1 MKKYVMSA
9 MLFASIAATAQENM
23 KTVSGCVTDAASG
36 KPIAGV
42 IVEAYGDARYTAM
55 TDEKGHYEFKVP
67 VYTSS
72 VGMKVDGYN
81 YQQTA
86 ISDGKADGR
95 LYVSTFTAGYSP
107 ETKAAVTV
115 TASGFDNTSE
125 VSIDPLIQQRL
136 GAHVCSVSRGGN
148 VGLGNIMT
156 IAGLNSLQINAY
168 PLIVIDDVIM
178 DMQYDKAM
186 LHDGYFNN
194 ILSNINVNDIE
205 SVNVVKNGTALY
217 GAKGANGVIVIKTKR
232 SKSMATKIDVT
243 VNGSYELTPRL
254 PNMLDAEGY
263 RLYATQLLSKMTS
276 HVGSYD
282 FLNSDPNYYYYK
294 KYHNQTDWAD
304 LVYDN
309 AFSQN
314 YGINVQGGDNVATY
328 NLSVGYSIGNS
339 TLENNDYKR
348 FNMRLNSDIEV
359 FKNFNVRFDAFYSD
373 VDRNLRDDGA
383 IVNPLDN
390 IVTAPGFLGLAK
402 APFLSPYAYDKKG
415 NLSHYLSEADD
426 YIGGDNSL
434 ANPLSILKH
443 GEGKN
448 RNTFGNRLI
457 MFSVM
462 PKFRINNHL
471 SLMEHFTLSL
481 VNTNENYYLPMQGVP
496 TFSKDEYDENA
507 ALHNIA
513 QSLASRQTGIQS
525 DTRVNWNNRY
535 GAHTVSVSGGMR
547 FLSSEY
553 KLTKQSGFDTGNDKT
568 PQMSNSLRFQRTG
581 GVDNSVREI
590 TWYGLADYSFAGKY
604 YLSAGLSAQTSSR
617 FGEDAGNLRLFDVPW
632 GLFPSVEASWV
643 MTNEKWMAGL
653 SGINYLKLNVGFDV
667 TGNDDID
674 YTASKTYF
682 VANTMLGTSSAPSA
696 DGISIGNIGNTE
708 LQWETTRRFTAGF
721 DGSFIDNRLNVRF
734 NVFKSW
740 TSNLLTLHS
749 LAWTSGLTKN
759 WSNDGKLENSGFDVS
774 VNVKALNLKDFKWE
788 IGASVGHYKNEITS
802 LPDNNKPFETDIYG
816 ATVLTK
822 VGEPV
827 GVFYGWKTNGVY
839 ATTADAD
846 ADGKYIV
853 KGNGNR
859 EYFKGG
865 DMCFVDRDNNGV
877 IDDNDRF
884 VIGDPNPDAYGN
896 IFTTFTWKNLTLNAV
911 FNYSLGND
919 IFNYQ
924 RSLLEGGSYFLNQ
937 TTATA
942 NRWTTE
948 GQVTDIPRVRYK
960 DPLGNSRFSDRW
972 IEDGSYLKLASVT
985 LSYYLPVQSEYL
997 QGITIWGNASNLFTI
1012 TRYLGGDPDCGMT
1025 GGVLTHG
1032 IDRGLLSAGRTFSL
1046 GVNINL

>member
-1 MKKYVMSA
+1 MKKYIMSA
-9 MLFASIAATAQENM
+9 MLFAGITATAQENM
-23 KTVSGCVTDAASG
+23 KTVSGHVTDAASG

-55 TDEKGHYEFKVP
+55 TDDKGQYELKVP

-81 YQQTA
+81 YHQTA
-86 ISDGKADGR
+86 ISDGKANGR
-95 LYVSTFTAGYSP
+95 LYVSAFTPGYSQN
-107 ETKAAVTV
+107 TTATVSV
-115 TASGFDNTSE
+115 TASGFDNTAE
-125 VSIDPLIQQRL
+125 VSLDPLIQQRL
-136 GAHVCSVSRGGN
+136 GAHVRSVSRGGN

-156 IAGLNSLQINAY
+156 IAGLNSLQINAK
-168 PLIVIDDVIM
+168 PLVIIDDVIM
-178 DMQYDKAM
+178 DMQYDNTM

-194 ILSNINVNDIE
+194 ILANINVNDIE
-205 SVNVVKNGTALY
+205 SVNVIKNGTALY
-217 GAKGANGVIVIKTKR
+217 GAKGANGVINIKTKR

-243 VNGSYELTPRL
+243 INGSYELTPRL
-254 PNMLDAEGY
+254 PKMLDADGY
-263 RLYATQLLSKMTS
+263 RLYTTQLLANQVSD
-276 HVGSYD
+276 VGSMK

-294 KYHNQTDWAD
+294 QYHNQTDWAD
-304 LVYDN
+304 LVYEN

-314 YGINVQGGDNVATY
+314 YGINVQGGDNVASY

-339 TLENNDYKR
+339 TLKNNDYKR

-359 FKNFNVRFDAFYSD
+359 FRNFDVRFDAFYSD

-383 IVNPLDN
+383 IVDPLN
-390 IVTAPGFLGLAK
+390 NVVTAPGFLGLAK

-434 ANPLSILKH
+434 ANPLSILEH
-443 GEGKN
+443 GDGKN

-462 PKFRINNHL
+462 PKFQINKHL

-481 VNTNENYYLPMQGVP
+481 ANVNEIYYLPMQGVP
-496 TFSKDEYDENA
+496 PFTKDEYDDDTE
-507 ALHNIA
+507 LRNIA
-513 QSLASRQTGIQS
+513 QSMAARQTGIQS
-525 DTRVNWNNRY
+525 DTRINWNNRY
-535 GAHTVSVSGGMR
+535 GAHVISVYGGVR
-547 FLSSEY
+547 YLSSDY
-553 KLTKQSGFDTGNDKT
+553 KLTKQSGFNTGNDKT
-568 PQMSNSLRFQRTG
+568 PQMSNSLLFKRTG
-581 GVDNSVREI
+581 GANNNVREI
-590 TWYGLADYSFAGKY
+590 TWYGLADYNFAGKY

-617 FGEDAGNLRLFDVPW
+617 FGEDAGGLNLFNVPW

-643 MTNEKWMAGL
+643 MTNEKWLAGIKGL
-653 SGINYLKLNVGFDV
+653 DYLKLNAGFDV
-667 TGNDDID
+667 TGNDNID

-682 VANTMLGTSSAPSA
+682 IANSMLGSSA

-708 LQWETTRRFTAGF
+708 LQWETTRRLTAGLE
-721 DGSFIDNRLNVRF
+721 GSFLDNRVNVRF

-749 LAWTSGLTKN
+749 LAWTSGLAES
-759 WSNDGKLENSGFDVS
+759 WSNDGKLENTGFDAS
-774 VNVKALNLKDFKWE
+774 LSVKALNLKDFKWE
-788 IGASVGHYKNEITS
+788 VGASVGHYKNEVTA
-802 LPDNNKPFETDIYG
+802 LPDGNKPFETDIYG
-816 ATVLTK
+816 ATVLTQ
-822 VGEPV
+822 VGGPV
-827 GVFYGWKTNGVY
+827 GLFYGWKTNGVY
-839 ATTADAD
+839 STTEEAAS
-846 ADGKYIV
+846 AGKYIL
-853 KGNGNR
+853 KKNGER
-859 EYFKGG
+859 EYFQAG
-865 DMCFVDRDNNGV
+865 DMRFVDFDNNGL
-877 IDDNDRF
+877 IDDNDRC
-884 VIGDPNPDAYGN
+884 VIGDPNPDIYGN

-911 FNYSLGND
+911 FNYSVGND

-924 RSLLEGGSYFLNQ
+924 RSLLEGGSLYLNQ

-948 GQVTDIPRVRYK
+948 GQVTDIPRVNYK
-960 DPLGNSRFSDRW
+960 DPMGNSRFSDRW

-1012 TRYLGGDPDCGMT
+1012 TRYLGGDPDCGIA
-1025 GGVLTHG
+1025 GGVLTQG